1 MTARQAGGRLGA
13 TLGKRFNPYN
23 IVAHSET
30 YTTVSN
36 PPMPRSTPPSPP
48 SSPASKAAVPS
59 APTRTTDGAPSTPG
73 RDGGVI
79 AVTRALQVLEAF
91 AVGESHLSL
100 AELSRRCQLHK
111 TTVLRL
117 ARTLALSGY
126 LVQREDGDWRLGPAA
141 GWLGARYKAG
151 FDVQNVLEPVLRALT
166 QATGESAAFYVREGN
181 MRTCLVR
188 VEGPQALRHHARMG
202 EGLPLEKGSP
212 GRVILAFSGEP
223 GEDYEAIRR
232 RGYHWSI
239 GEREQGVATVSAP
252 VFGRNWRLLGC
263 VCISGPETRLP
274 AARLQALAQTIMQA
288 ANQLSYALAG
298 RAASTAAQAPGV
310 WHP

>member
-1 MTARQAGGRLGA
+1 
-13 TLGKRFNPYN
+13 
-23 IVAHSET
+23 
-30 YTTVSN
+30 
-36 PPMPRSTPPSPP
+36 MPRSTPPSPS
-48 SSPASKAAVPS
+48 SSPASKAAVPI
-59 APTRTTDGAPSTPG
+59 APKHTTDGAPSTSG

-274 AARLQALAQTIMQA
+274 EARLQALAQTIMQA

>member
-1 MTARQAGGRLGA
+1 MSNQ
-13 TLGKRFNPYN
+13 
-23 IVAHSET
+23 
-30 YTTVSN
+30 TT
-36 PPMPRSTPPSPP
+36 PITPAP
-48 SSPASKAAVPS
+48 
-59 APTRTTDGAPSTPG
+59 APTE
-73 RDGGVI
+73 GGVI
-79 AVTRALQVLEAF
+79 AVTRALRLLEAF
-91 AVGESHLSL
+91 AVSESHLSL

-117 ARTLALSGY
+117 ARTLAQSGY
-126 LVQREDGDWRLGPAA
+126 MVQRDDGDWRLGPAA
-141 GWLGARYKAG
+141 GWLGARYQAG
-151 FDVQNVLEPVLRALT
+151 FDMQNALEPVLRELT
-166 QATGESAAFYVREGN
+166 LVTRESAAFYVREGN

-202 EGLPLEKGSP
+202 EALPLEKGSP

-223 GEDYEAIRR
+223 GAAYEEIRR

-252 VFGRNWRLLGC
+252 VFGRNWQLLGC
-263 VCISGPETRLP
+263 VCISGPQSRLP
-274 AARLQALAQTIMQA
+274 QEKLEALAQTVITA

-298 RAASTAAQAPGV
+298 KAASTATQAPGV

>member
-1 MTARQAGGRLGA
+1 M
-13 TLGKRFNPYN
+13 N
-23 IVAHSET
+23 
-30 YTTVSN
+30 N
-36 PPMPRSTPPSPP
+36 PPV
-48 SSPASKAAVPS
+48 ASQ
-59 APTRTTDGAPSTPG
+59 PT
-73 RDGGVI
+73 DGGVI
-79 AVTRALQVLEAF
+79 AVTRALQLLDAF

-100 AELSRRCQLHK
+100 AELSRRAGLHK

-117 ARTLALSGY
+117 ARTLAQSGY
-126 LVQREDGDWRLGPAA
+126 MVQREDGDWRLGPAA
-141 GWLGARYKAG
+141 GWLGARYQAG
-151 FDVQNVLEPVLRALT
+151 FDVQNVLEPVLRELT
-166 QATGESAAFYVREGN
+166 HATLESAAFYVREGN

-202 EGLPLEKGSP
+202 EALPLDKGSP

-223 GEDYEAIRR
+223 GEVYEEIRR

-263 VCISGPETRLP
+263 VCISGPQSRLP
-274 AARLQALAQTIMQA
+274 QHKLETLAQTVIKA
-288 ANQLSYALAG
+288 ANQLSYTLAG
-298 RAASTAAQAPGV
+298 KAASTAPQAPGV